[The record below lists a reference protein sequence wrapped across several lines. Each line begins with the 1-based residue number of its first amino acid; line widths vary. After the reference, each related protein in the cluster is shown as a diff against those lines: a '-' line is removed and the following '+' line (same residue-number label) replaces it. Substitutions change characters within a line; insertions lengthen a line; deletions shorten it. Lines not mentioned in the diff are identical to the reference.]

1 MKKTIKKPLLEEVV
15 EEFIEALWLEDGL
28 SQNTLQAYQRDIISL
43 SKFLKLHNQTLL
55 HCSEENLQDYIMSRH
70 AQTKASSANRR
81 LTVFKRF
88 FRWANQMQ
96 KMSLDPTIRLDAA
109 KPELRL
115 PKSVSELNVQALLN
129 APDLQTPL
137 GLRDKSMLEMLY
149 ATGLRVTELVSLQI
163 HQLHLQEGWVKIIGK
178 GNKER
183 LVPMGEF
190 ALEFLNL
197 YLIQSR
203 PVILNGKA
211 STYVFVTHHG
221 TCMTR
226 IMFWYVIKK
235 MALIAGI
242 EQNLSPHSLRHA
254 FATHLL
260 NHGAD
265 LRVVQLLLGHSDIST
280 TTIYTHVAKER
291 LQRLHREHH
300 PRG

>member
-1 MKKTIKKPLLEEVV
+1 
-15 EEFIEALWLEDGL
+15 
-28 SQNTLQAYQRDIISL
+28 
-43 SKFLKLHNQTLL
+43 
-55 HCSEENLQDYIMSRH
+55 MSRH

-149 ATGLRVTELVSLQI
+149 ATGLRVSELVSLQI